1 MYVADDR
8 LGLSERWALRLIAEN
23 ASDFISINTLD
34 RRYAFV
40 STGCQRV
47 LGYAP
52 AELLG
57 ESGLDLVHPDDLA
70 RAIEA
75 CTRLDAGE
83 EISPLLLRMRHK
95 ERHWVWVEVTA
106 RPTGAAS
113 GAVVVVARDVSER
126 KLVEEELLQAEERFR
141 RAFEDAPIGMAIVD
155 LEGRWLQVNQA
166 LSTMTGYA
174 RAELV
179 GRTFASVTHMDDRTT
194 DQGALE
200 GLVSGRLT
208 EWHAEKRYVRKDGAV
223 VWVRLSVVMIADA
236 AGAPSYLIS
245 QMQDITEE
253 RATTERLSRLA
264 LHDALTGLP
273 NRVLLVDRL
282 ETALARLGRT
292 GSARVVVMFLDLN
305 GFKFVNDQYGHQGGD
320 SVLAEIARRLG
331 RCIRAS
337 DTVARYG
344 GDEFVVVC
352 EESDD
357 SEVRSLIRRIRREV
371 SRPLLVGSEPVKL
384 SVSIGVV
391 SVDDPRAAP
400 AEVIEKADRAMYRRK
415 VKAGRRVV
423 G

>member
-1 MYVADDR
+1 
-8 LGLSERWALRLIAEN
+8 LIAEN
-23 ASDFISINTLD
+23 ASDFISINTRD
-34 RRYAFV
+34 RCYAFV

-47 LGYAP
+47 LGYSP

-57 ESGLDLVHPDDLA
+57 QSVLDLVHPDDLPSALEA
-70 RAIEA
+70 R
-75 CTRLDAGE
+75 TRVDAGE
-83 EISPLLLRMRHK
+83 EIAPFVLRMHHK
-95 ERHWVWVEVTA
+95 RGHWVWVEATA
-106 RPTGAAS
+106 RPTRAAS

-126 KLVEEELLQAEERFR
+126 KSIEEELRQAEERFR

-155 LEGRWLQVNQA
+155 LDGRWLQVNQA
-166 LSTMTGYA
+166 LSTMTGYG

-179 GRTFASVTHMDDRTT
+179 GRTFASVTHVDDRGT

-208 EWHAEKRYVRKDGAV
+208 EWHAQKRYVRKDGGI

-253 RATTERLSRLA
+253 QATTERLSRLA

-292 GSARVVVMFLDLN
+292 GNARVVVMFLDLN
-305 GFKFVNDQYGHQGGD
+305 GFKFVNDQYGHQCGD
-320 SVLAEIARRLG
+320 SVLAEIAGRLG
-331 RCIRAS
+331 GCIRAS

-357 SEVRSLIRRIRREV
+357 AELRSLIRRIRREV
-371 SRPLLVGSEPVKL
+371 SRPLLVGSQPVKL

-391 SVDDPRAAP
+391 SVDDTEAAP
-400 AEVIEKADRAMYRRK
+400 AEVIEKADRAMYRSK

>member
-1 MYVADDR
+1 
-8 LGLSERWALRLIAEN
+8 
-23 ASDFISINTLD
+23 
-34 RRYAFV
+34 
-40 STGCQRV
+40 
-47 LGYAP
+47 
-52 AELLG
+52 
-57 ESGLDLVHPDDLA
+57 
-70 RAIEA
+70 
-75 CTRLDAGE
+75 
-83 EISPLLLRMRHK
+83 
-95 ERHWVWVEVTA
+95 VWVEATA
-106 RPTGAAS
+106 RPTRAAS

-126 KLVEEELLQAEERFR
+126 KSIEEELRQAEERFR

-155 LEGRWLQVNQA
+155 LDGRWLQVNQA
-166 LSTMTGYA
+166 LSTMTGYD

-179 GRTFASVTHMDDRTT
+179 GRTFASVTHVDDRGT

-208 EWHAEKRYVRKDGAV
+208 EWHAQKRYVRKDGGI

-292 GSARVVVMFLDLN
+292 GNARVVVMFLDLN
-305 GFKFVNDQYGHQGGD
+305 GFKFVNDQYGHQCGD

-331 RCIRAS
+331 GCIRAS

-357 SEVRSLIRRIRREV
+357 AELRSLIRRIRREV
-371 SRPLLVGSEPVKL
+371 SRPLLVGSQPVKL

-391 SVDDPRAAP
+391 SVDDPEAAP
-400 AEVIEKADRAMYRRK
+400 AEVIEKADRAMYRSK